1 MEWGIEPGKEE
12 VAVKIF
18 LKKKKMHIVSYQ
30 AEEEGADFYLS
41 NVRTLFKSLKQAIMV
56 SL

>member
-12 VAVKIF
+12 VAVKVFF
-18 LKKKKMHIVSYQ
+18 LKKMHIVSYQ